1 MGIFDLQYLGSF
13 LRRTVTYVLASQPV
27 PEHIAIIM
35 DGNRRYAERR
45 HLINSLEGHTR
56 GYSRLIDALE
66 WCLQLG
72 VTCVSVYAF
81 SIDNYKRTAEEV
93 ATLMKLA
100 EEKLAA
106 MLEEQDV
113 LHRHSVQV
121 RVIGDLTLAPVS
133 VRRAAEKIM
142 SETRRNKGAILNI
155 CFSYT

>member
-1 MGIFDLQYLGSF
+1 MGVFDLQYLGSF

-27 PEHIAIIM
+27 PKHIAIIM
-35 DGNRRYAERR
+35 DGNRRYAER
-45 HLINSLEGHTR
+45 HLRSSLEGHTQ
-56 GYSRLIDALE
+56 GYTRLIDALE

-72 VTCVSVYAF
+72 VKCVSVYAF

-93 ATLMKLA
+93 TTLMKLA

-133 VRRAAEKIM
+133 VQRAAERIM
-142 SETRRNKGAILNI
+142 SATWLNKGAILNI